1 MRKLLLM
8 KRIEVVRRTFLS
20 APPVIAMLV
29 VLGASILLLIFSCWW
44 YNVWSLDGWTVYR
57 EMDRECHPA
66 WREYHFGRVRK
77 GDSVDQVIARTQPPL
92 VERRGRWTFLRYQR
106 RGFTGMWAAAYD
118 GQMVYATAR
127 SCCWVRVFFDEL
139 TDAQSLEL
147 DNRTNAEAN
156 AELNEQSRR
165 MGIIVVRNPEWSPGD
180 DSQ

>member
-1 MRKLLLM
+1 
-8 KRIEVVRRTFLS
+8 
-20 APPVIAMLV
+20 
-29 VLGASILLLIFSCWW
+29 
-44 YNVWSLDGWTVYR
+44 
-57 EMDRECHPA
+57 
-66 WREYHFGRVRK
+66 
-77 GDSVDQVIARTQPPL
+77 
-92 VERRGRWTFLRYQR
+92 
-106 RGFTGMWAAAYD
+106 MWAAAYD